1 MSRALRDKGTD
12 PISEW
17 NDAARL
23 QVNQLLNLLKL
34 TRARLLFTHESF
46 QFQPVQMP
54 IIINPSPSSFP
65 LPRLRLRNEE
75 VGRDTQ
81 RIVPQINS
89 LRRGE
94 LLSPLEPA
102 ARISGHCSNTE
113 FLEPDWTEPGPT
125 TPTWTRQK
133 GFRILPTYILSLI
146 HI

>member
-1 MSRALRDKGTD
+1 MGPARCPAGPLSRPTRVKVRVRVRLGFGLVELSRALRDKGTD

-34 TRARLLFTHESF
+34 TRARLSFTHESF

-89 LRRGE
+89 F
-94 LLSPLEPA
+94 A
-102 ARISGHCSNTE
+102 ARGIVI
-113 FLEPDWTEPGPT
+113 PPG
-125 TPTWTRQK
+125 TRCPNQW
-133 GFRILPTYILSLI
+133 SLLQYRVP
-146 HI
+146 